1 VSPEGFD
8 DVGYEVLEAPETE
21 RRSRGRGRR
30 LLATTAA
37 VVGVGAIITG
47 AALAVTGNGSSPPAH
62 PARPA
67 SQPPV
72 TYNADG
78 VPTTHSGPQCLAGQG
93 APRHHRHTSTTPRD

>member
-1 VSPEGFD
+1 VPPEGFD
-8 DVGYEVLEAPETE
+8 DVGYEVLEAPEPE
-21 RRSRGRGRR
+21 RASRARGRR

-37 VVGVGAIITG
+37 VVGVGAVIAG

-62 PARPA
+62 PA

-72 TYNADG
+72 TFNADG

-93 APRHHRHTSTTPRD
+93 APRHHRHSNTTPRH